1 MNLRNLETEV
11 KNEEDRIAA
20 TLRAIADQREGT
32 ARQEGHIKSLE
43 ARLDAMT
50 QEITRLT
57 KARDDAKT
65 RATNA
70 QSEYA
75 QHELEIAS
83 ADSGEI
89 GLDTAFESAK
99 NALNEAKEIVAK
111 LSESERNADRK
122 RNSIE
127 SKLEAIRLTTANRD
141 GASALLSD
149 SQIGRAHV

>member
-1 MNLRNLETEV
+1 M
-11 KNEEDRIAA
+11 A
-20 TLRAIADQREGT
+20 
-32 ARQEGHIKSLE
+32 
-43 ARLDAMT
+43 

-65 RATNA
+65 RAANA

-99 NALNEAKEIVAK
+99 NTLNQSKENLAK
-111 LSESERNADRK
+111 LADAERNADRK

-141 GASALLSD
+141 GASALLND
-149 SQIGRAHV
+149 SREIGRAHV